1 MKSVVYD
8 GRYEFQVGPD
18 SHDIVAS
25 SVTVYGS
32 LTPTMQYVTVQPEA
46 VAYQAG
52 DTIDLTGKNQWIKDD
67 TNPALEQRNLAV
79 TADNVVEAVNNDQSF
94 VDLST
99 AHVKYASSNPSVA
112 SVTSTGLVR
121 AVKNGVATITVTVNG
136 VSGSAPVVVQ
146 GTLTNTVPAIM
157 DAGSS
162 NASATFTNGDA
173 NAVKNVALAISVPAG
188 WSATPSTPTTFAS
201 VPGGSAVTATWA
213 ISPGA
218 DVSPGTYQVSF
229 TASSSEGTF
238 SSSGQVK
245 VPYASVAAA
254 YDNTGISN
262 DNAPAAGAFD
272 GGGLNYSA
280 QALAADGFVSGQ
292 NVTVGVGWISYSWPS
307 ANVPDNIVAGGQ
319 VVPLS
324 GTGNLLGF
332 LGASN
337 NGTTSGAGTIVYTD
351 GTTQAYTLSFA
362 DWWSRSAAAGTSIA
376 ATTNYIN
383 NGANSSRQNQTV
395 HVYEAL
401 VPLNAAKTVRYV
413 ILPDV
418 TENGQVTGTPA
429 MHLFALG
436 VGTEAP
442 NIALGKPATAS
453 SESNAQTPAAA
464 AFDGNMS
471 TRWGAHQPADSWLQV
486 DLGDTYDVF
495 KVVIEWEASYAKGY
509 KLQTSSDGVTWT
521 DAFTETAGDGGSDVV
536 NLDVNTRYIRMQG
549 TEKSGQWGYS
559 IYEMKVYGQL
569 V

>member
-1 MKSVVYD
+1 MAA
-8 GRYEFQVGPD
+8 
-18 SHDIVAS
+18 AS
-25 SVTVYGS
+25 SGS
-32 LTPTMQYVTVQPEA
+32 
-46 VAYQAG
+46 
-52 DTIDLTGKNQWIKDD
+52 
-67 TNPALEQRNLAV
+67 
-79 TADNVVEAVNNDQSF
+79 ADNIVEAVNNDQSF

-112 SVTSTGLVR
+112 SVDSTGLVR
-121 AVKNGVATITVTVNG
+121 AIKNGVATITVTVNG
-136 VSGSAPVVVQ
+136 VSGSTAVVVQ

-162 NASATFTNGDA
+162 GTASATFTNGDA

-254 YDNTGISN
+254 YNNTGISN

-292 NVTVGVGWISYSWPS
+292 NVTVGGISYSWPR

-319 VVPLS
+319 VVSLS

-395 HVYEAL
+395 HVYEAW

-436 VGTEAP
+436 VAASSDQTAIVCDDLGNPDTSNGASVMEQGDGHTTSTTAGGLPARTTTGSGSLYMYFDLDNFVVPGGTYQ
-442 NIALGKPATAS
+442 ATAYVS
-453 SESNAQTPAAA
+453 YYDHGTGSWDIQYDSFANVANNAFRDSVRVTNTNTDTWKTAVVPLPDSAFSNRENGQTDLRLNIGVGTQTIGRVSFAV
-464 AFDGNMS
+464 
-471 TRWGAHQPADSWLQV
+471 TGANVLRCTCARRNPPRQ
-486 DLGDTYDVF
+486 
-495 KVVIEWEASYAKGY
+495 
-509 KLQTSSDGVTWT
+509 
-521 DAFTETAGDGGSDVV
+521 
-536 NLDVNTRYIRMQG
+536 R
-549 TEKSGQWGYS
+549 
-559 IYEMKVYGQL
+559 
-569 V
+569 